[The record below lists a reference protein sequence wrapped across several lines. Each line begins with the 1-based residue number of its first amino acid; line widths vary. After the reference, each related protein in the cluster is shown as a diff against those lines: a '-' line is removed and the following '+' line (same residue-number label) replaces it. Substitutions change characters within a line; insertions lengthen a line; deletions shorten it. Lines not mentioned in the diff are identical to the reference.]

1 MLHSRVLGRGPEL
14 VLLHGWGMNGAVWE
28 DAAEALAPDF
38 RVTLIDLPGHGHSP
52 WSGQELHLA
61 DWAHA
66 CLRVAP
72 PAALW
77 VGWSLG
83 GSVALEAAL
92 GAPQRVRALVLVTTT
107 PCFVRDR
114 HWSHALPEVTL
125 ARFRDALG
133 ADPGDTLGRF
143 LALQVKGSDSA
154 LAVLRTLRRRI
165 AERPP
170 PSPAALDAGLHLLR
184 HTDLC
189 GRLPGLR
196 PPSLWIYG
204 ERDTLVPRRSAEALA
219 GLLPG
224 ARVEVIRGA
233 AHAPF
238 LSHRDQALDLLRRFA
253 EEVLV

>member
-1 MLHSRVLGRGPEL
+1 MLRSRALGQGPEL

-28 DAAEALAPDF
+28 DAAEALAPGF

-52 WSGQELHLA
+52 WTGRALDLA
-61 DWAHA
+61 SWAHA
-66 CLRVAP
+66 CLRAAP
-72 PAALW
+72 PNALW

-92 GAPQRVRALVLVTTT
+92 GAPQRVRALVLVTAT
-107 PCFVRDR
+107 PRFVQGS
-114 HWSHALPEVTL
+114 HWLHGLPETTL

-133 ADPGDTLGRF
+133 DDPGATLGRF

-154 LAVLRTLRRRI
+154 LAVLRTLRRRLT
-165 AERPP
+165 ERPP
-170 PSPAALDAGLHLLR
+170 PNPAALDTGLHLLC
-184 HTDLC
+184 HADLC
-189 GRLPGLR
+189 ERLPGLR

-204 ERDTLVPRRSAEALA
+204 ERDTLIPRRSAESLA

-224 ARVEVIRGA
+224 ARVEIIRGA

-238 LSHRDQALDLLRRFA
+238 LSHRDQALGLLRRFA
-253 EEVLV
+253 EEMSA